1 MRRCCISDCYWAI
14 FGLVLV
20 RRPNDW
26 TELNLPDANPDDGS
40 PRGHFQTVLKQSKLI
55 LCAITLHW

>member
-1 MRRCCISDCYWAI
+1 LVGANDVFWAI

-26 TELNLPDANPDDGS
+26 TELNLPNPIPTMGAHVALS
-40 PRGHFQTVLKQSKLI
+40 RPS
-55 LCAITLHW
+55 